1 MRLKTSHPSFKLL
14 PAVGAVALLSALAAC
29 GGGPIDNSGVVGTAS
44 KNPAQGGNNTLAT
57 NGIANGNTTTQALE
71 RCMATGEGCGNLTL
85 NYEQWKQAAANS
97 EEGRKLAQQKLT
109 EEQKRE
115 QEVAKQK
122 QIAET
127 RKLAYELLKNDDD
140 GKLKYI
146 IVGLDKDPFVDQ
158 KTSQTASYV
167 SLQGQDL
174 YQYYKQ
180 NCPVTVGNDPL
191 ALYRC
196 MAGVYVGSNSKD
208 KPCYTLIQRDGVIR
222 HINDTNVVLDF
233 KTVNIK
239 NGIEKPTIPE
249 FTRLDAG
256 GDMFMLINATKT
268 YDNPLNIQQKL
279 DVLQTFRIQ
288 QMVFQFNSLADD
300 IKIFQRNTD
309 ESWTAGTGGFEDICT
324 VNFRYG
330 IGGKPAEVAPANQ
343 TGSSSGSASGG

>member
-174 YQYYKQ
+174 Y
-180 NCPVTVGNDPL
+180 
-191 ALYRC
+191 
-196 MAGVYVGSNSKD
+196 
-208 KPCYTLIQRDGVIR
+208 
-222 HINDTNVVLDF
+222 
-233 KTVNIK
+233 
-239 NGIEKPTIPE
+239 
-249 FTRLDAG
+249 
-256 GDMFMLINATKT
+256 
-268 YDNPLNIQQKL
+268 
-279 DVLQTFRIQ
+279 
-288 QMVFQFNSLADD
+288 
-300 IKIFQRNTD
+300 
-309 ESWTAGTGGFEDICT
+309 
-324 VNFRYG
+324 
-330 IGGKPAEVAPANQ
+330 
-343 TGSSSGSASGG
+343 